1 MGPATRVAG
10 RALEAEVT
18 LTREAF
24 REAVQFL
31 RTETVGGLIM
41 LAAAALALVL
51 ANTGAAD
58 AYFAIRETRL
68 GPAALHLDLTVHAWI
83 ADGLLAVFFFIVGLE
98 LKRELAVGQLRN
110 VKLAVL
116 PVFAA
121 LGGMVL
127 PGLLGAWQTSGVAA
141 RAWAVPLAT
150 DIAFAV
156 AVLAVIASSLPSG
169 VRIFLLSIAV
179 VDDLGAI
186 LVIALV
192 FTSGISWLS
201 LAIAVVLI
209 AVYAVL
215 QQLRVQG
222 TWTVLIYLPLALGV
236 WYFLH
241 DSGLHATIAGV
252 VLGLLTRVKKD
263 PGEEHSPAVR
273 LEHRVQPF
281 SAGVAV
287 PLFALSAAGVAV
299 NGTALEQ
306 LFSNPL
312 SIGIM
317 LGLVVGKP
325 IGVMLGS
332 FIAVRARLA
341 ILPPHVTWRDVA
353 AVGILAGIGFTVSL
367 LIAELALEDEQL
379 AVGKMA
385 VLSASV
391 IASVLGAVAIKLR
404 DRTHARAALER
415 R

>member
-83 ADGLLAVFFFIVGLE
+83 ADGLLAVFFFVVGLE